1 MGRGEVKRI
10 DSSYDNVKRKPI
22 KLLGRKSLNSKL
34 GVNCSAKSAS
44 NQAIIAFS
52 DNEHSGNG
60 SELFPQHSIP
70 NGDKETIDFVPNVV
84 TDGLTGYTKAE
95 LAHKEAQRNRIRK
108 QIEARASL
116 THRQRVSKFNEK
128 LSMLPE
134 HFDIP
139 KVGPG

>member
-1 MGRGEVKRI
+1 MNKEVKKM
-10 DSSYDNVKRKPI
+10 DPSYNNVKRKPI
-22 KLLGRKSLNSKL
+22 KLHNRKGLNSKL
-34 GVNCSAKSAS
+34 VVSRPEKTVYTPAGAFNDHGHAKNCSELLGGPSTHKGKEVISS
-44 NQAIIAFS
+44 TLTTEEHKTNEYTQAEIA
-52 DNEHSGNG
+52 
-60 SELFPQHSIP
+60 L
-70 NGDKETIDFVPNVV
+70 
-84 TDGLTGYTKAE
+84 
-95 LAHKEAQRNRIRK
+95 KEAQKNRIHK